1 MLQKKTSRNYY
12 RYVEQ
17 LIMSLQLQ
25 YEIVRASDNLLWSIN
40 FLFFFGNGD
49 CMDGVWKYTLQV
61 RTEIIQ
67 WSFLLSVV
75 HIGQVVSEEKLEMWK
90 VNDGWWVTDG

>member
-1 MLQKKTSRNYY
+1 MLYYRQMSRCYKEKKTPRNYY
-12 RYVEQ
+12 LYVEQ

-25 YEIVRASDNLLWSIN
+25 FEIILASDNLLWSIKI
-40 FLFFFGNGD
+40 FFFGNGD

-75 HIGQVVSEEKLEMWK
+75 HIGQVVSEEKLEM
-90 VNDGWWVTDG
+90 

>member
-1 MLQKKTSRNYY
+1 MSRCYKKNPPRNYY

-25 YEIVRASDNLLWSIN
+25 YEIVLASDNLLWSIN
-40 FLFFFGNGD
+40 FFFLFFGNGD
-49 CMDGVWKYTLQV
+49 CMDGVWKYMLQV

-67 WSFLLSVV
+67 WSFLLNVV
-75 HIGQVVSEEKLEMWK
+75 HIGQVVSEEKLEM
-90 VNDGWWVTDG
+90 